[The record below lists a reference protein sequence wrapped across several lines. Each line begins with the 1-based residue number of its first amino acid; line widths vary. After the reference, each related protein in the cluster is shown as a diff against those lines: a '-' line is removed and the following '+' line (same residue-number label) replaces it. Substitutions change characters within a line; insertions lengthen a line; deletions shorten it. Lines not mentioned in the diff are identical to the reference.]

1 MSEGWLKSLPAPD
14 RLAAQRLIKEVGEA
28 KFARIARAYVQQPR
42 SPGRPTQEARDK
54 VLVVQAAILWMT
66 DLRYAN
72 YGNAASAV
80 ARRAR
85 NGGSKRDLPATD
97 KALAR
102 RIREC
107 LETAD
112 AEFWKAAERQAASE
126 GRLVR
131 RSPNDATEPPE
142 HIYKVARELRRQH
155 AAKLGQFYPHEVPGR
170 QTFLNMCAMVDTFDQ
185 LPISHAMRLLGDVA
199 NAWAQEHPELASA
212 WMQEHFSGPANDA
225 GAESPD
231 LTH

>member
-1 MSEGWLKSLPAPD
+1 MSSAEAWLKSLAAPD
-14 RLAAQRLIKEVGEA
+14 RSAAQRLIWQLGEA

-72 YGNAASAV
+72 YGNAASAM

-102 RIREC
+102 RIRER

-131 RSPNDATEPPE
+131 RSPNDAMDPAGDTF
-142 HIYKVARELRRQH
+142 KVMREMQRRH
-155 AAKLGQFYPHEVPGR
+155 AAVVGPVLGRHASASR
-170 QTFLNMCAMVDTFDQ
+170 QTFLNICAMADTSTNCQ
-185 LPISHAMRLLGDVA
+185 SATPCGYWAMPRTLGPRSTPNWRAPGCESITQIQVQKIPI
-199 NAWAQEHPELASA
+199 
-212 WMQEHFSGPANDA
+212 
-225 GAESPD
+225 
-231 LTH
+231 